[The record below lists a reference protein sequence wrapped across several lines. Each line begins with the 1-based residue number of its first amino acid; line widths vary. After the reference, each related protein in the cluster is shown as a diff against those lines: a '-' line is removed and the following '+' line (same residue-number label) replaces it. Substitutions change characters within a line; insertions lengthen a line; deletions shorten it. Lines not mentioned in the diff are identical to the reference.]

1 MAGHETT
8 STGLTFT
15 LHLLGRHP
23 NEQQLVHDEIDAVLD
38 GRPPSAEDTQALEC
52 TTRAI
57 KEAMRLYPFGSRFA
71 MLEATIAVAV
81 LLQRCRIHSA
91 PKDIP
96 VTAR

>member
-1 MAGHETT
+1 
-8 STGLTFT
+8 
-15 LHLLGRHP
+15 
-23 NEQQLVHDEIDAVLD
+23 
-38 GRPPSAEDTQALEC
+38 
-52 TTRAI
+52 
-57 KEAMRLYPFGSRFA
+57 MRLYPFGSRFA